1 MDSGQNSRLAPLAQ
15 LGGELDLL
23 DLVLLLLCCIVLL
36 TLLIILCRAP
46 LLPLVR

>member
-1 MDSGQNSRLAPLAQ
+1 MDSSQNSRLAP

-23 DLVLLLLCCIVLL
+23 DVVLLLLCCLVLL

-46 LLPLVR
+46 LLPYVRY